1 MWSHFHV
8 EPKEGKLVGT
18 ETGTRPRTVVEAR
31 GDFSLGYKLS
41 IKMCSQD
48 LMHSTATMFS
58 NTLFAYRITHVLTNI
73 YTHIHIYEVIDML
86 ITLSAAITSQVHVY

>member
-8 EPKEGKLVGT
+8 EPKESKL
-18 ETGTRPRTVVEAR
+18 PRAVVEAW
-31 GDFSLGYKLS
+31 GDFSQGCKLS

-48 LMHSTATMFS
+48 LMQSTATMFS
-58 NTLFAYRITHVLTNI
+58 NTLFADRITHLLTNV